1 MHEKLWGATKRFT
14 DVHNKA
20 ILALTIIVSKV
31 WTKDLELSQNLNNG
45 EDSNW
50 IMQRI
55 NAMYTESSYALSY
68 SPENIK
74 NYYLQNLTGK

>member
-1 MHEKLWGATKRFT
+1 MGKIQIGNEKG
-14 DVHNKA
+14 
-20 ILALTIIVSKV
+20 IITGSCKGMSMG
-31 WTKDLELSQNLNNG
+31 K
-45 EDSNW
+45 
-50 IMQRI
+50 